1 MGAVGGGNARLLPTG
16 PGVTAPAVDLVVN
29 CYERTYR
36 DVLAPGRFPEVERQ
50 NDRRFERRVALVNN
64 VADRADAERRGRA
77 LIEAGEIDEL
87 RFVEDHLDA
96 GLAAAALTHADLGE
110 IAYFTDWALAAVV
123 LPGAD
128 WMVHWDPEL
137 RMERSADWVT
147 PSVELMERDR
157 RVLAANPAWWDP
169 ADIARQTSERS
180 GDFALGHGF
189 SDQVFL
195 ARRSELARPI
205 YRDRTLARLRY
216 PLAHLGDI
224 FEARVDSHMRRAG
237 RLRATYLPAVYLHD
251 LGIGTAYPART
262 PWQTALYARN
272 RAISIVLPKLPRALR
287 PATLRLL

>member
-1 MGAVGGGNARLLPTG
+1 MS
-16 PGVTAPAVDLVVN
+16 APEVDLVVN
-29 CYERTYR
+29 CYERTCR
-36 DVLAPGRFPEVERQ
+36 DVLAPGTFPEIERQ
-50 NDRRFERRVALVNN
+50 NRFPFARRVALVNN
-64 VADRADAERRGRA
+64 VDDRADAERRGA
-77 LIEAGEIDEL
+77 ELIEAGEIDEL
-87 RFVEDHLDA
+87 RFVADHLDA
-96 GLAAAALTHADLGE
+96 GLAAAELTRADLGE
-110 IAYFTDWALAAVV
+110 IPYFTDWALAALV

-137 RMERSADWVT
+137 RMEQPADWVT

-157 RVLAANPAWWDP
+157 RVLTANPAWWDP
-169 ADIARQTSERS
+169 ADIARQTGERS

-195 ARRSELARPI
+195 VRRSEFARPI

-216 PLAHLGDI
+216 PVAHLGDI
-224 FEARVDSHMRRAG
+224 FEARVDSHMRRVG

-251 LGIGTAYPART
+251 VRIGAAYPART

-287 PATLRLL
+287 PRTLRLL